1 MEKVINTYEALYII
15 NAQLSEEGI
24 KALVDKFTTLVSDN
38 GTVVTVDEWGKR
50 RLAYPINDMEEG
62 YYVLLTFKSESAFPA
77 ELERVFGITDGI
89 MRYMVIRL
97 EEKKA
102 KSKPAP
108 AKAAEEATAEEK
120 AENAEA

>member
-1 MEKVINTYEALYII
+1 MAKVINSYEALYII
-15 NAQLSEEGI
+15 NAQLSEEEI
-24 KALVDKFTTLVSDN
+24 KGLVDKFTTLVADN
-38 GTVVTVDEWGKR
+38 GTVDTVDEWGKR

-62 YYVLLTFKSESAFPA
+62 YYVLLTFKSESDFPA
-77 ELERVFGITDGI
+77 ELERVMGITDGI
-89 MRYMVIRL
+89 LRYMVIRL

-108 AKAAEEATAEEK
+108 AKAVEEAPVAE

>member
-1 MEKVINTYEALYII
+1 MANVINSYEALYII
-15 NAQLSEEGI
+15 NAQLSEEEI
-24 KALVDKFTTLVSDN
+24 KGLVDKFTALVADN
-38 GTVVTVDEWGKR
+38 GTVDTVDEWGKR
-50 RLAYPINDMEEG
+50 RLAYPIDDMEEG

-77 ELERVFGITDGI
+77 ELERVMGITDGI
-89 MRYMVIRL
+89 LRYMVIRL

-108 AKAAEEATAEEK
+108 EKALEEAPVQV

>member
-1 MEKVINTYEALYII
+1 MANVINSYEALYII
-15 NAQLSEEGI
+15 NAQLSEEEI
-24 KALVDKFTTLVSDN
+24 KGLVDKFTALVADN
-38 GTVVTVDEWGKR
+38 GTVDTVDEWGKR

-77 ELERVFGITDGI
+77 ELERVMGITDGI
-89 MRYMVIRL
+89 LRYMVIRL

-108 AKAAEEATAEEK
+108 EKAAEEAPVQV

>member
-1 MEKVINTYEALYII
+1 MAKVINSYEALYII
-15 NAQLSEEGI
+15 NAQLSEEEI
-24 KALVDKFTTLVSDN
+24 KGLVDKFSALVADN
-38 GTVVTVDEWGKR
+38 GTVDTVDEWGKR

-62 YYVLLTFKSESAFPA
+62 YYVLLTFKSESEFPA
-77 ELERVFGITDGI
+77 ELERVMGITDGI
-89 MRYMVIRL
+89 LRYMVIRL

-108 AKAAEEATAEEK
+108 AKVAEEAPAVA

>member
-1 MEKVINTYEALYII
+1 MEKNNGSYEVLFVVD
-15 NAQLSEEGI
+15 LTPGEEAV
-24 KALVDKFTTLVSDN
+24 KALVEKFTSMIAAN
-38 GTVVTVDEWGKR
+38 GTISEVNEWGKR

-62 YYVLLTFKSESAFPA
+62 YYVLLTFKSESEFPA
-77 ELERVFGITDGI
+77 ELERVMGITDGI
-89 MRYMVIRL
+89 LRYMVIRL

-108 AKAAEEATAEEK
+108 VKVAEEAPAA

>member
-1 MEKVINTYEALYII
+1 MAKVINSYEALYII
-15 NAQLSEEGI
+15 NAQLSDEEI
-24 KALVDKFTTLVSDN
+24 KGLVDKFTTLVADN
-38 GTVVTVDEWGKR
+38 GTVDTVDEWGKR

-77 ELERVFGITDGI
+77 ELERVMGITDGI
-89 MRYMVIRL
+89 LRYMVIRL

-108 AKAAEEATAEEK
+108 VKEAEEAPAV

>member
-1 MEKVINTYEALYII
+1 MEKVKALYENLFIVTMKDG
-15 NAQLSEEGI
+15 EEAT
-24 KALVDKFTTLVSDN
+24 KALVEKFVTLIKENAEDVEVN
-38 GTVVTVDEWGKR
+38 EWGKR

-77 ELERVFGITDGI
+77 ELERVMGITDGI
-89 MRYMVIRL
+89 LRYMVIRL

-108 AKAAEEATAEEK
+108 EKALEEAPVQV

>member
-1 MEKVINTYEALYII
+1 MAKVINSYEALYII
-15 NAQLSEEGI
+15 NAQLSEEEI
-24 KALVDKFTTLVSDN
+24 KGLVDKFSALVADN
-38 GTVVTVDEWGKR
+38 GTVDTVDEWGKR

-62 YYVLLTFKSESAFPA
+62 YYVLLTFKSESEFPA
-77 ELERVFGITDGI
+77 ELERVMGITDGI
-89 MRYMVIRL
+89 LRYMVIRL

-108 AKAAEEATAEEK
+108 VKVAEEAPAA

>member
-1 MEKVINTYEALYII
+1 MAKVINSYEALYII
-15 NAQLSEEGI
+15 NAQLSEEEI
-24 KALVDKFTTLVSDN
+24 KGLVDKFTTLVADN
-38 GTVVTVDEWGKR
+38 GTVDTVDEWGKR

-62 YYVLLTFKSESAFPA
+62 YYVLLTFKSESDFPA
-77 ELERVFGITDGI
+77 ELERVMGITDGI
-89 MRYMVIRL
+89 LRYMVIRL

-108 AKAAEEATAEEK
+108 AKAVEEAPAAE

>member
-1 MEKVINTYEALYII
+1 MANVINSYEALYII
-15 NAQLSEEGI
+15 NAQLSEEEI
-24 KALVDKFTTLVSDN
+24 KGLVDKFSALVADN
-38 GTVVTVDEWGKR
+38 GTVDTVDEWGKR

-62 YYVLLTFKSESAFPA
+62 YYVLLTFKSESEFPA
-77 ELERVFGITDGI
+77 ELERVMGITDGI
-89 MRYMVIRL
+89 LRYMVIRL

-108 AKAAEEATAEEK
+108 EKAAEEAPVQV

>member
-1 MEKVINTYEALYII
+1 MANVINSYEALYII
-15 NAQLSEEGI
+15 NAQLSDEEI
-24 KALVDKFTTLVSDN
+24 KGLVDKFTALVADN
-38 GTVVTVDEWGKR
+38 GTVDTVDEWGKR

-62 YYVLLTFKSESAFPA
+62 YYVLLTFKSESEFPA
-77 ELERVFGITDGI
+77 ELERVMGITDGI
-89 MRYMVIRL
+89 LRYMVIRL

-108 AKAAEEATAEEK
+108 EKAAEEATAQV

>member
-1 MEKVINTYEALYII
+1 MAKVINSYEALYII
-15 NAQLSEEGI
+15 NAQLSEEEI
-24 KALVDKFTTLVSDN
+24 KGLVDKFSALVADN
-38 GTVVTVDEWGKR
+38 GTVDTVDEWGKR

-62 YYVLLTFKSESAFPA
+62 YYVLLTFKSESEFPA
-77 ELERVFGITDGI
+77 ELERVMGITDGI
-89 MRYMVIRL
+89 LRYMVIRL

-108 AKAAEEATAEEK
+108 EKAAEEATAQV